1 MCCTRY
7 PRLASPHWWVLATLF
22 SSASSTM
29 KAAVWRAS
37 GHHGATQGD
46 SNSYSV
52 SVAPE
57 IYRCKQHKLLAGL
70 VTSWWH
76 TFQTQPCG
84 SQPISRLE
92 QNSPEQEHVTG
103 RSASA
108 ETGHGSRHGEPERT
122 EDAHPQSSPASCHP
136 PHPRPGLDPTPGRQ
150 SGTPGH
156 AVSTSSG
163 LPSWPPHRLNW

>member
-1 MCCTRY
+1 
-7 PRLASPHWWVLATLF
+7 
-22 SSASSTM
+22 M

-136 PHPRPGLDPTPGRQ
+136 PTPGLAWTRRQGGRAAHRAMQ
-150 SGTPGH
+150 SPQAVASPHGH
-156 AVSTSSG
+156 LTD
-163 LPSWPPHRLNW
+163 